1 MERTKQTALETPS
14 VNPTAEKLKEEGN
27 AYFRDGN
34 YAQAYESYSKAL
46 NVDPHNPN
54 NYMYYCNRATASYYL
69 KHYDESVAG
78 TFCVPLSRRL
88 REEYQSE
95 LELREGL
102 RAPGVLA
109 EQAEPHRGGSQE
121 VLIQLELNGSC
132 KLGLQLNPQSSV
144 LQSLLRLL
152 QGAKPQQPAPSA
164 SSVLQNMATNPD
176 LQDVAKNV
184 ANGSMSLQDAMK
196 NPAVQSMW
204 ARGAA
209 ETQSQRH
216 HEQPA
221 GDEQHDGTRQQLHA
235 GTAGTAGTAA
245 GTAGTA
251 AGDATAAA
259 A

>member
-78 TFCVPLSRRL
+78 TFRVPLSRRL

-102 RAPGVLA
+102 RASGVLA

-121 VLIQLELNGSC
+121 VLFQLELNGSC
-132 KLGLQLNPQSSV
+132 KLGLQLNPQ
-144 LQSLLRLL
+144 
-152 QGAKPQQPAPSA
+152 

-235 GTAGTAGTAA
+235 GTAGTAAGNAA
-245 GTAGTA
+245 GDTAGDTVS

>member
-1 MERTKQTALETPS
+1 MERTKQTAPEIPS

-78 TFCVPLSRRL
+78 TFRVPLSRRL

-121 VLIQLELNGSC
+121 VLFQLGLNGSC

-235 GTAGTAGTAA
+235 GTAGTAA

-251 AGDATAAA
+251 AGNATAAA